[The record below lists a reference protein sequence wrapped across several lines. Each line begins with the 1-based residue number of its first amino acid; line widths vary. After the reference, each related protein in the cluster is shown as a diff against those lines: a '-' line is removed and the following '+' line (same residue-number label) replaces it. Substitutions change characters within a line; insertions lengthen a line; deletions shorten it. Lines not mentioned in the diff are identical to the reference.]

1 LSHVALPFPA
11 TDEFYGS
18 QPDPDRFVLG
28 AVSPRG
34 ERDVLRMRVAQL
46 MRIRHNPFFDYM
58 RDRVVGVI
66 NEPAETDI

>member
-1 LSHVALPFPA
+1 
-11 TDEFYGS
+11 
-18 QPDPDRFVLG
+18 
-28 AVSPRG
+28 
-34 ERDVLRMRVAQL
+34 MRVAQL